1 MVIQRLEMCIG
12 IMELVF
18 EFIIVFIEAVG
29 TVFSQNHS
37 SPAERNYVAAVPYIG
52 LLP

>member
-18 EFIIVFIEAVG
+18 EFIIVFIEAVS
-29 TVFSQNHS
+29 TVFCQNDT
-37 SPAERNYVAAVPYIG
+37 SPAERNYITAVPYIG